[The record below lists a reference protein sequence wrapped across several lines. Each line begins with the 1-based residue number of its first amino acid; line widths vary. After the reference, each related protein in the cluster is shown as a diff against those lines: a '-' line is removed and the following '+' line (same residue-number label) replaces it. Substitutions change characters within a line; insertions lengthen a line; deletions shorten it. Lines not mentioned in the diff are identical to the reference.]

1 MISSREYDEAIT
13 IFSPE
18 GRLYQVEYALELVK
32 RGAPVVGVTSP
43 EGIVLVANETVE
55 TSLQDPR
62 VGWKIFQLDEHVGT
76 TIAGLGSD
84 ARVLIEQARILC
96 QQNRLLYEEPL
107 DVEVLA
113 RTISDQAQAY
123 TQYAGVRPF
132 GVSMILGG
140 VDKTGCRLFTT
151 DPSGSYK
158 GYVATALGRKS
169 EEAIAVLDKEY
180 RDNMSLE
187 TALEVALNATRA
199 ASEGQVTPRGIKA
212 AVIPMETKIFRRLT
226 TEEIESKL
234 KQG

>member
-13 IFSPE
+13 IFSPD

-32 RGAPVVGVTSP
+32 RGAPVAGVTSP

-62 VGWKIFQLDEHVGT
+62 YSWKIFQLDEHVGA

-84 ARVLIEQARILC
+84 ARVLIEQARLLC
-96 QQNRLLYEEPL
+96 QQNKLLYDEPL
-107 DVEVLA
+107 DVEFLA
-113 RTISDQAQAY
+113 RTISDQAQTY

-132 GVSMILGG
+132 GVSMIFGG

-158 GYVATALGRKS
+158 GYMATALGRKS

-180 RDNMSLE
+180 RDNLSLQE
-187 TALEVALNATRA
+187 SLDLALRTVKT
-199 ASEGQVTPRGIKA
+199 ASEAEVTSKVIKA
-212 AVIPMETKIFRRLT
+212 AVIPARTRLFRRLT
-226 TEEIESKL
+226 NEEIDSRL
-234 KQG
+234 AQS